1 MQVLNHLRGVPSL
14 RACSGSVS
22 RHFKICDQLM
32 AFCVVSAFLAPF
44 KHSQILLLYLFFVWI
59 PHCVEDTIALP
70 LCRDEEHVDQKHKSL
85 RQSSEVA
92 AACGCVVHIHNH
104 LNHFT

>member
-1 MQVLNHLRGVPSL
+1 MQVLNHLRGVQVCGPVL
-14 RACSGSVS
+14 AGVS
-22 RHFKICDQLM
+22 RHVKICDQLM
-32 AFCVVSAFLAPF
+32 AFCVVSAFLSPF
-44 KHSQILLLYLFFVWI
+44 KHSQILLLCLFFVWI
-59 PHCVEDTIALP
+59 PHCVELP